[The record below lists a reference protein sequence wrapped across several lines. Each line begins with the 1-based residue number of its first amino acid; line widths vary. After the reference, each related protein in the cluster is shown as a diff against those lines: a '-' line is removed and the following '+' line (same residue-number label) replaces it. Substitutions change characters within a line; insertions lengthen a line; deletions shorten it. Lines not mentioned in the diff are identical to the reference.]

1 VAPRPGLARLWA
13 GVAVLLATL
22 GIGFVWQVPRD
33 AAAPTAGASPF
44 SLAPS
49 IGFAAPSP
57 IPSAP
62 PAAKPAEPAAA
73 SLPRSLPIG
82 LSRPALSVTSP
93 VMELGLEDDGTM
105 EVPPGAYPAG
115 WYARSPTPGEIG
127 PAVLAAHVD
136 WAGEPGVFHRVH
148 ELEPGDEVAVTRQD
162 GSVATFRVDR
172 VEDYPKDE
180 FPTAAVYGDLD
191 HAGLRLITCGGAF
204 DETTGE
210 YEDNVVVF
218 ATFAPAAA

>member
-1 VAPRPGLARLWA
+1 
-13 GVAVLLATL
+13 VLLATI
-22 GIGFVWQVPRD
+22 GIGLVWLVPRD
-33 AAAPTAGASPF
+33 AAGSTVDPAPF

-57 IPSAP
+57 AAP
-62 PAAKPAEPAAA
+62 PQPEQAQSA
-73 SLPRSLPIG
+73 SFLPRSIPIG
-82 LSRPALSVTSP
+82 LSIPALSVTSP
-93 VMELGLEDDGTM
+93 VMALGLEDDGTM

-115 WYARSPTPGEIG
+115 WYDLGPTPGELG
-127 PAVLAAHVD
+127 PAVVAAHVD
-136 WAGEPGVFHRVH
+136 WADEPGVFNRIHT
-148 ELEPGDEVAVTRQD
+148 LQPGDEVAVTRQD

-204 DETTGE
+204 DEDTGD

-218 ATFAPAAA
+218 ATYVTPAA